1 MNAFEVLGLKS
12 GADRQTVHQAYRAL
26 VKTCHPDLFEDPEQR
41 KIAQQKLIE
50 LNRAYEEAYKL
61 AGDGQTGPV
70 YHTVPLDQ
78 ALAIAEKLIDQQR
91 FETALLQLGRAE
103 FKDDRWFFV
112 EGKIM
117 LGMKQYATAHQALR
131 EAIRLNPENRE
142 YRALA
147 LEAALLIKKHQKLP
161 YRVADWAEKTFNF
174 RKKHTL

>member
-1 MNAFEVLGLKS
+1 MNAFEALGLRE

-41 KIAQQKLIE
+41 KMAQQKLIA
-50 LNRAYEEAYKL
+50 LNQAYEEAYKK
-61 AGDGQTGPV
+61 AGDIATGPV

-78 ALAIAEKLIDQQR
+78 ALDIAEKLIAQER
-91 FETALLQLGRAE
+91 YETALLQLGRAE

-117 LGMKQYATAHQALR
+117 LGMKQYATAHQAFR
-131 EAIRLNPENRE
+131 EAVRMNPDNRE
-142 YRALA
+142 YRAFA
-147 LEAALLIKKHQKLP
+147 LEAALQIKKHQKLP
-161 YRVADWAEKTFNF
+161 YRVADWAEKKFNF

>member
-1 MNAFEVLGLKS
+1 MNIIARAAVYIYDGSPASPIFPTKAGKP
-12 GADRQTVHQAYRAL
+12 AD
-26 VKTCHPDLFEDPEQR
+26 E
-41 KIAQQKLIE
+41 
-50 LNRAYEEAYKL
+50 
-61 AGDGQTGPV
+61 TGSF
-70 YHTVPLDQ
+70 LS
-78 ALAIAEKLIDQQR
+78 AIAEKLIDQQR

-131 EAIRLNPENRE
+131 EAIRLNPDNRE